1 MTSPLAFKIK
11 REWLPL
17 LIIAAGF
24 ILGGYFYQNFP
35 DQVASHWNIEG
46 VVDGYSGRLSAAF
59 LLPTLNLVLYLM
71 LSFLPRLDPL
81 QARYREFIDIYN
93 KIKLLMSSFLFVL
106 YLLTGLNGLGI
117 DVGFGL
123 IFPVLIGALLSLVGY
138 FIRDVKTN
146 WFFGIRTPWTISSE
160 VVWGKT
166 AVFGSRLFMVSGVLI
181 AASAFAGPLTRT
193 VILILAITVMAI
205 APFIYSFII
214 YNQENKR
221 R

>member
-1 MTSPLAFKIK
+1 
-11 REWLPL
+11 
-17 LIIAAGF
+17 
-24 ILGGYFYQNFP
+24 
-35 DQVASHWNIEG
+35 
-46 VVDGYSGRLSAAF
+46 
-59 LLPTLNLVLYLM
+59 
-71 LSFLPRLDPL
+71 
-81 QARYREFIDIYN
+81 
-93 KIKLLMSSFLFVL
+93 MSSFLFVL

-166 AVFGSRLFMVSGVLI
+166 AVFGSRLFMVSGILI